1 MNDEKLQTEL
11 KQNSE
16 KKNRT
21 LVSIVLIFLFV
32 CVMTFISILFIILS
46 IHFVGYNLFDLTE
59 PESESVNS
67 PFYYVATSGNNN
79 NTGLSL
85 DYAWK
90 TPSYAVDQVEAGDTI
105 YLLDG
110 IWEKEELYFKT
121 NGTVEKPI
129 TLKAY
134 NGTPILD
141 GVDNRG
147 TCITIDSEYSNE
159 LEDYANVTG
168 YINIEGIKI
177 TRYSHGIEMKGA
189 HHINFNNIDVGPCGT
204 TTITFYDSTY
214 CNLKNSNMHDTKW
227 NTVVLMAAYTG
238 THNITIENCTIHG
251 SPGTWGGKES
261 HNLIDLFNVHN
272 KNKKSLTDVNII
284 GNEIYDA
291 DLNGIFTHGLD
302 NYHMYR
308 FNISNNIIHNNYG
321 VTVSYFED
329 SIIANNTLYDQYPWG
344 FYTCP
349 PVKIHDDVTFIGNN
363 VSVESDGIEY
373 WLSPDKE
380 ADILIIKDKSSY
392 FRVDSK
398 TVTIQDNDRSSFVIE
413 SKYGGKMIL
422 QFTDGREFSENGKGT
437 VEYYSDY
444 SEYITNGDE
453 RVDISTN

>member
-1 MNDEKLQTEL
+1 M
-11 KQNSE
+11 
-16 KKNRT
+16 
-21 LVSIVLIFLFV
+21 
-32 CVMTFISILFIILS
+32 
-46 IHFVGYNLFDLTE
+46 GYNLFDLTE
-59 PESESVNS
+59 PESKQVSS

-90 TPSYAVDQVEAGDTI
+90 TPSYAVDQVKAGDTI

-110 IWEKEELYFKT
+110 IWEKEHLYFKT

-134 NGTPILD
+134 NGTPTLD
-141 GVDNRG
+141 GVYNSG
-147 TCITIDSEYSNE
+147 TCITIDSKLSKNYTN
-159 LEDYANVTG
+159 AIG

-251 SPGTWGGKES
+251 NPGTWGGDKS
-261 HNLIDLFNVHN
+261 HGLIDLFNVHN
-272 KNKKSLTDVNII
+272 TDNYSLTDINII

-291 DLNGIFTHGLD
+291 KLPAIFTHGLD

-308 FNISNNIIHNNYG
+308 FNISNNIIHDSYG

-329 SIIANNTLYDQYPWG
+329 SIIANNTLYNQYPWG

-349 PVKIHDDVTFIGNN
+349 PVKIHDNVTFIGNN
-363 VSVESDGIEY
+363 VSVKSDGIEY

-380 ADILIIKDKSSY
+380 ADILIIKDKSPY

-398 TVTIQDNDRSSFVIE
+398 TVIIQDNERSSFTIE
-413 SKYGGKMIL
+413 TNYGGKIIL
-422 QFTDGREFSENGKGT
+422 QFTDGRKFSENGKGT
-437 VEYYSDY
+437 VEYYSDR
-444 SEYITNGDE
+444 SEYVTNGDE
-453 RVDISTN
+453 KVDISTN